1 MKLNKKHTQIIKIL
15 LDSHTSIEKLSFL
28 VNVSEKTLI
37 NYVKQ
42 INDYFDET
50 IFISKQY
57 HNLMI
62 HIEDDN
68 RFLELMN
75 TLTESTQSDS
85 INKME
90 GIFFQILHQKIV
102 TIDDLAEFNFMSK
115 TSINNMLKDMK
126 DELSKYNVSIVG
138 KPNVGLYVDGKEYDI
153 RKLII
158 EYFNNQYSNKDIDSE
173 LLV

>member
-1 MKLNKKHTQIIKIL
+1 MIILMKR
-15 LDSHTSIEKLSFL
+15 F
-28 VNVSEKTLI
+28 
-37 NYVKQ
+37 
-42 INDYFDET
+42 
-50 IFISKQY
+50 FISKQY

-62 HIEDDN
+62 HIEDNN

-90 GIFFQILHQKIV
+90 NIFFQILHQNVV

-115 TSINNMLKDMK
+115 TSINNMLKEMK
-126 DELSKYNVSIVG
+126 HELTKYNVSIIG
-138 KPNVGLYVDGKEYDI
+138 KPNVGLYVDGREYDI

-173 LLV
+173 LLVQLESLKVQLKLDEQSYKRLKLAIKVTIERLEMETR